1 MGTIHLTDYIFQA
14 AQASGIRAII
24 GKALMDNSIGVSGKY
39 LEPTRTAMKEVR
51 RLIQDWHGQENN
63 RLQFAITPR
72 FLLSCSP
79 ELFYD
84 VKALSDEKALL
95 IHTHAAESKQEIEI
109 IAKKSGMRNIE
120 YLHNFGVTGPRLC
133 LAHCI
138 WLNDDEMEILKR
150 TDTKVLHCPSSN
162 LKLASGM
169 AKIPEMLARGICVT
183 LGADGAP
190 CNNNLNIFIEMRLAS
205 LLQKYRLADPA
216 VMNAQK
222 LVEMA
227 TIDGARALGMEQDI
241 GSLEAGKKAD
251 LIILNLD
258 QLHSL
263 PASNPYAQIVYSASP
278 ENVETVL
285 VDGKIVMQN
294 RELFTLNE
302 AEIIQESKSEIRRL
316 LAKI

>member
-1 MGTIHLTDYIFQA
+1 
-14 AQASGIRAII
+14 
-24 GKALMDNSIGVSGKY
+24 
-39 LEPTRTAMKEVR
+39 
-51 RLIQDWHGQENN
+51 
-63 RLQFAITPR
+63 
-72 FLLSCSP
+72 
-79 ELFYD
+79 

-109 IAKKSGMRNIE
+109 IAKKSGLRNIE

-316 LAKI
+316 HAKI